1 MLTSINSRAVRR
13 HEVVLLLLLVISG
26 AYFHGGGASNQN
38 VRFDAMAAAVEGD
51 GFRIDRFMR
60 GPDGI
65 LSEPPP
71 TGGNTVDWSF
81 SPVGGV
87 IQPQPG
93 SELAAGHYYA
103 NKAPGTILIG
113 SAVFAFVRG
122 IWGAFGTVAPD
133 PAATEFQLYLVN
145 LFLSVVPVALAGLA
159 LRRVALTLGAS
170 QLRASTLAL
179 LMVLATPFLPY
190 QTQLWGHPTAASFAT
205 LGLAAALHLN
215 RRAAFLCGFSVGMAL
230 LCDYLAVLWV
240 LLLGI
245 WWAWK
250 RPRLLAVWFLGGAL
264 PALAF
269 FAYHQACFGSPL
281 ALATDTTNE
290 VFVDD
295 DHALGVIGV
304 PQPERVAAL
313 LLSRYRGLPVQVPL
327 LLLTPVGLGL
337 WWWRR
342 RPDREIVWLILAG
355 IGIYLLANAAF
366 NGWHAGSSAVA
377 RYQILALPLWVL
389 ALVGVPWRGAWRW
402 VAATLA
408 FLSFANMLVLTVV
421 GPLTPE
427 WYGASPRWWNPF
439 WTPPAELA
447 AGITSAQEDHP
458 FARPDL
464 FYDPVYGWS
473 WRELLHGRVAAGA
486 MRPYMPLEIGGA
498 EFWHPTNAGLLLGL
512 NGAFSVFPL
521 LLLILAGG
529 VWLLRSARDLDLR
542 QKVP

>member
-1 MLTSINSRAVRR
+1 M
-13 HEVVLLLLLVISG
+13 LLLLTISG

-38 VRFDAMAAAVEGD
+38 VRFDAMVAAADGE

-60 GPDGI
+60 GADGV

-81 SPVGGV
+81 SPPAGV
-87 IQPQPG
+87 VQPEPG
-93 SELAAGHYYA
+93 SGLVAGHYYA

-113 SAVFAFVRG
+113 SAVYASVRG
-122 IWGAFGTVAPD
+122 IGGAFG
-133 PAATEFQLYLVN
+133 AATPSPVATEIQLYLVN

-159 LRRVALTLGAS
+159 LRRLALSLGAS
-170 QLRASTLAL
+170 QLRASTIAL

-205 LGLAAALHLN
+205 LGLAAAVRLD

-230 LCDYLAVLWV
+230 LCDYLAILWV
-240 LLLGI
+240 LLLGT

-295 DHALGVIGV
+295 DHALGVLGA
-304 PQPERVAAL
+304 PRPERVAAL
-313 LLSRYRGLPVQVPL
+313 LLSRYRGLPVHVPL
-327 LLLTPVGLGL
+327 LLLTPVGLGF

-342 RPDREIVWLILAG
+342 RPHREVVLLIVAG
-355 IGIYLLANAAF
+355 IGIYLLANASF

-389 ALVGVPWRGAWRW
+389 ALIGVPWRGAWRW
-402 VAATLA
+402 VTATLA
-408 FLSFANMLVLTVV
+408 LLSLANMLVLAVV

-427 WYGASPRWWNPF
+427 WYGASPRWWNPG
-439 WTPPAELA
+439 WTPPAEFA
-447 AGITSAQEDHP
+447 AGVTVAEEEHP

-473 WRELLHGRVAAGA
+473 WRELLHGRVAADA

-498 EFWHPTNAGLLLGL
+498 EYWHPTNAGLQLGL
-512 NGAFSVFPL
+512 DGAISLLPL
-521 LLLILAGG
+521 LLLILVGG
-529 VWLLRSARDLDLR
+529 VWLWRSARDLDIR

>member
-1 MLTSINSRAVRR
+1 
-13 HEVVLLLLLVISG
+13 VVLLLLLAISG
-26 AYFHGGGASNQN
+26 AFFHGGGASNQN
-38 VRFDAMAAAVEGD
+38 VRFDAMVAAAEGD
-51 GFRIDRFMR
+51 GFRIDRFMV

-71 TGGNTVDWSF
+71 TGGNTVDWSY
-81 SPVGGV
+81 SPPDGV

-93 SELAAGHYYA
+93 SDLVAGHYYA

-113 SAVFAFVRG
+113 SVVFAVVRG
-122 IWGAFGTVAPD
+122 TWSALGTVAPG

-159 LRRVALTLGAS
+159 FRRAALILGAS
-170 QLRASTLAL
+170 QVRASTLAL
-179 LMVLATPFLPY
+179 LLVLATPFLPY

-205 LGLAAALHLN
+205 LGLAAALRLD

-240 LLLGI
+240 LLLGV

-281 ALATDTTNE
+281 DLATDTTNE

-295 DHALGVIGV
+295 RHALGVLGV

-327 LLLTPVGLGL
+327 LLLTPVGLGF

-342 RPDREIVWLILAG
+342 HPRREIVWLILAG

-389 ALVGVPWRGAWRW
+389 ALIGVPWRGAWRW
-402 VAATLA
+402 VMATLA
-408 FLSFANMLVLTVV
+408 FLSLANMLVLTVV

-427 WYGASPRWWNPF
+427 WYGASPRWWNPT
-439 WTPPAELA
+439 WTPPAEFA
-447 AGITSAQEDHP
+447 AGATAAEEDHP

-498 EFWHPTNAGLLLGL
+498 AYWHPTNAGLLLGL
-512 NGAFSVFPL
+512 DGAFSLFPL
-521 LLLILAGG
+521 LLLILVSG
-529 VWLLRSARDLDLR
+529 VWLLRSARDLDAHR
-542 QKVP
+542 EVP

>member
-1 MLTSINSRAVRR
+1 MRVESRAVRR
-13 HEVVLLLLLVISG
+13 HEVVLLLLLLISG

-38 VRFDAMAAAVEGD
+38 VRFDAMVAVVEGE

-60 GPDGI
+60 GPDGT
-65 LSEPPP
+65 LSAPPP

-81 SPVGGV
+81 SPPGGL
-87 IQPQPG
+87 IQPPPE
-93 SELAAGHYYA
+93 SDLEAGHYYA
-103 NKAPGTILIG
+103 NKAPGTILLG
-113 SAVFAFVRG
+113 SVAYAIVRG
-122 IWGAFGTVAPD
+122 IGGVFGGVSPG
-133 PAATEFQLYLVN
+133 PAATEFHLFLVN
-145 LFLSVVPVALAGLA
+145 FFLSVIPVALAGSA
-159 LRRVALTLGAS
+159 LRRVALKLGAS

-190 QTQLWGHPTAASFAT
+190 QTQLWGHPTAAAFAT
-205 LGLAAALHLN
+205 FGLAAALRLD
-215 RRAAFLCGFSVGMAL
+215 RRGAFLCGFSVGMAL
-230 LCDYLAVLWV
+230 LCDYLAILWV
-240 LLLGI
+240 ILLGG
-245 WWAWK
+245 WWVWK

-290 VFVDD
+290 VFIND
-295 DHALGVIGV
+295 DHALGVLGA

-327 LLLTPVGLGL
+327 LLLSPVGLGF
-337 WWWRR
+337 WWWRH
-342 RPDREIVWLILAG
+342 RPHRNIVWLIFAG

-366 NGWHAGSSAVA
+366 NGWHAGSSAVS

-389 ALVGVPWRGAWRW
+389 ALAGVPWRGAWRW
-402 VAATLA
+402 VTATLA
-408 FLSFANMLVLTVV
+408 FMSLANMLVLAVV

-427 WYGASPRWWNPF
+427 WYGASPQWWDPT
-439 WTPPAELA
+439 WTPPAEFAPGVTA
-447 AGITSAQEDHP
+447 AEEGHP

-473 WRELLHGRVAAGA
+473 WRELLHGRVAADA

-498 EFWHPTNAGLLLGL
+498 EYWHPTNAGLLLGL
-512 NGAFSVFPL
+512 SGAFSLLPL
-521 LLLILAGG
+521 LLLLLCGG
-529 VWLLRSARDLDLR
+529 VWLMRSARDLDNH

>member
-1 MLTSINSRAVRR
+1 MLTAANSRAVRR
-13 HEVVLLLLLVISG
+13 HEVVLLLLLAISG

-38 VRFDAMAAAVEGD
+38 VRFDAMVAAVEGE

-60 GPDGI
+60 GPGGV
-65 LSEPPP
+65 LTEPPP

-81 SPVGGV
+81 SPPDGV
-87 IQPQPG
+87 IQPEPG
-93 SELAAGHYYA
+93 SDLVAGHYYA

-113 SAVFAFVRG
+113 SAVYAVVRG
-122 IWGAFGTVAPD
+122 IWGAFGAVVPS
-133 PAATEFQLYLVN
+133 PAATEVQLYLVN
-145 LFLSVVPVALAGLA
+145 LLLSVVPVALAGLA
-159 LRRVALTLGAS
+159 LRRMALILGAS

-179 LMVLATPFLPY
+179 LLVLATPFLPY

-205 LGLAAALHLN
+205 LGLAAALSLD
-215 RRAAFLCGFSVGMAL
+215 RRSAFLCGFSVGMAL

-250 RPRLLAVWFLGGAL
+250 RPRLLAVFFLGGAL

-290 VFVDD
+290 VFIDD
-295 DHALGVIGV
+295 DHALGVLGV

-327 LLLTPVGLGL
+327 LLLTPVGLGY

-342 RPDREIVWLILAG
+342 RPHREIAWLILAG

-366 NGWHAGSSAVA
+366 NGWHGGSSAVA

-389 ALVGVPWRGAWRW
+389 ALVAVPWRGAWRW
-402 VAATLA
+402 VTAMLA
-408 FLSFANMLVLTVV
+408 FFSIANMLVLTAV

-427 WYGASPRWWNPF
+427 WYGASPQWWNPS
-439 WTPPAELA
+439 WTPPAEFV
-447 AGITSAQEDHP
+447 AGITPAEEAHP
-458 FARPDL
+458 FARPNL

-473 WRELLHGRVAAGA
+473 WRELIHGRVAAEA
-486 MRPYMPLEIGGA
+486 MGPYMPLEIGGA
-498 EFWHPTNAGLLLGL
+498 EYWHPTNAGLLLGL
-512 NGAFSVFPL
+512 NGAFSLFPL
-521 LLLILAGG
+521 LLLILIGG
-529 VWLLRSARDLDLR
+529 IWLLRSARDLDIR